1 MIERTVSAVATVRA
15 QLASEQARRRVP
27 AYRRFLEERGL
38 SGRIPF
44 ARLPETDKDNYVRRF
59 SVEARCLDGRLP
71 ARGVVIDESS
81 GTSGE
86 PSNWVRGAKERR
98 AGRRVLQRAIRREF
112 GREPLFVVNAFAL
125 GPWATGM
132 NVSMSTVD
140 IAILKSVGP
149 DQAKIENT
157 LRLFG
162 PRYRYL
168 LCGYPPFLK
177 EVVDRA
183 DLDWSQLDCAAVV
196 GGEGMSE
203 ALRDHLAMAFRRVYS
218 SFGAS
223 DLEIN
228 IAAENDST
236 IALRRLLAER
246 PELGTA
252 LGLPDHGTLPMVF
265 QFNPLDHLVETNEA
279 GELVF
284 TVCRTAMASP
294 KIRYNLRDLG
304 CVVWPSELDR
314 ALGGI
319 EAGQLPSPG
328 LRAPFLFH
336 YGRSDATVAFYGA
349 NIAPAEVQAAVLSV
363 AALAERVNSF
373 AMLVWEDGQANK
385 RLTFA
390 LELREG
396 VEAPATEGLSG
407 AVLARL
413 AAGNQD
419 YREASRFIPPA
430 FEPELEFYRHGTGPF
445 AGHDP
450 RLKRRYIQEG

>member
-1 MIERTVSAVATVRA
+1 MIDRSLAAIGRA
-15 QLASEQARRRVP
+15 RARLAFEQARRRVP
-27 AYRRFLEERGL
+27 AYRRFLDEAGAGGWL
-38 SGRIPF
+38 
-44 ARLPETDKDNYVRRF
+44 RLAEVPETDKESYVRRF
-59 SVEARCLDGRLP
+59 SIEDRCLNGRLP
-71 ARGVVIDESS
+71 TRGAVIDESS

-86 PSNWVRGAKERR
+86 ASNWVRGPKERR
-98 AGRRVLQRAIRREF
+98 AGMRVLRRSIRREF
-112 GREPLFVVNAFAL
+112 GSEPLFVINAFAL

-149 DQAKIENT
+149 DVAKIENT

-168 LCGYPPFLK
+168 VCGYPPFLK
-177 EVVDRA
+177 GLVDRA
-183 DLDWSQLDCAAVV
+183 TVDWDELDCAAVV

-203 ALRDHLAMAFRRVYS
+203 ALRDHLGRAFRRVYS

-236 IALRRLLAER
+236 IALRRLLSDR
-246 PELGTA
+246 PELGAA
-252 LGLPDHGTLPMVF
+252 LGLPDHGSLPMVF

-284 TVCRTAMASP
+284 TICRLGMAAP

-304 CVVWPSELDR
+304 CVVWPPQLNR
-314 ALGGI
+314 ALTELG
-319 EAGQLPSPG
+319 LPSSR
-328 LRAPFLFH
+328 LRLPLLVH
-336 YGRSDATVAFYGA
+336 YGRSDSTVAFYGA
-349 NIAPAEVQAAVLSV
+349 NVAPADVEDAVLSV
-363 AALAERVNSF
+363 PALAERVESF
-373 AMLVWEDGQANK
+373 ALVVFEDRDANK

-396 VEAPATEGLSG
+396 TEAPAVDGVRSAILE
-407 AVLARL
+407 RL
-413 AAGNQD
+413 AAINQD
-419 YREASRFIPPA
+419 YREASRFIPA
-430 FEPELEFYRHGTGPF
+430 GLEPGLEFHPHSTGPF
-445 AGHDP
+445 AGQDP
-450 RLKRRYIQEG
+450 RLKRRYIQAG